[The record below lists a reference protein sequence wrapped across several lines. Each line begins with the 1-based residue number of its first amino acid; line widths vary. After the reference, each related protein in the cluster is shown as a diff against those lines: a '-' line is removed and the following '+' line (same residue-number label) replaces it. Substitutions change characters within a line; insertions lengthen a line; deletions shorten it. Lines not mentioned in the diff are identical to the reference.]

1 MVTTQNLLLYSH
13 RQRQLQYV
21 FNYTKILSSSEQ
33 AENLNNELYQAIII
47 VMLFDINIINVA
59 SLTVQT

>member
-1 MVTTQNLLLYSH
+1 MYLITQKRLPN
-13 RQRQLQYV
+13 
-21 FNYTKILSSSEQ
+21 KLSSSEQ

-47 VMLFDINIINVA
+47 VMLLDINIINVA

>member
-1 MVTTQNLLLYSH
+1 M
-13 RQRQLQYV
+13 
-21 FNYTKILSSSEQ
+21 SSSEQ

-47 VMLFDINIINVA
+47 VMLLDINIINVA